1 MPISPRSFVPALF
14 GLVFSIP
21 AAGQQRAAAPPPY
34 KGVWE
39 PINYS
44 EPINFKKA
52 FFVTDDLGWVAG
64 DKGTIIRTADGGTTW
79 TAQMGGDP
87 EASEGEVDLLH
98 FLDETHGWALKDNR
112 LLRTE
117 DGESWEDLGA
127 MPDYTREI
135 AMTSPTEGVLV
146 GRVGMGTVPSTL
158 FKTRDG
164 GKTWKPVTTCEL
176 TAPVEGMNRK
186 VYCTVLR
193 VQFVTSQVGYLVAE
207 RQCVGSGCAP
217 PPIMGKT
224 EDGGDS
230 WRFFMGPGDPAVVG
244 ATDLFFTDENTGFV
258 RTSDGKLSR
267 TTDGG
272 ATWRGLLASVGSYG
286 TLNFADPEVGWALE
300 EYKLSYTMDAGTR
313 WNSRAMRFPTHPR
326 GWSFPRRDRAYVVGD
341 DGMIFRYRVVP
352 NAEPLAAS
360 AQPAPAMPGFDSPL
374 DEQVP
379 ELEGFVQDLNTAVEQ
394 YPDTA
399 VPSGGFTQDA
409 SGPSPFVA
417 SCCGAKLNRFDAV
430 LGLVLES
437 LPQFVT
443 RFKNTNLLTAGL
455 RMLATMPTQLGDVR
469 GAYQEFQHAT
479 DKAGAQ
485 AALARLLSSVGTLRQ
500 LTMAAFQK
508 ETTP

>member
-1 MPISPRSFVPALF
+1 MPISPRSSALALL
-14 GLVFSIP
+14 GLVFSVP
-21 AAGQQRAAAPPPY
+21 AAGQQRAAASPPF

-39 PINYS
+39 PVSFNADID
-44 EPINFKKA
+44 FQQV
-52 FFVTDDLGWVAG
+52 FFVSLDEGWVAG
-64 DKGTIIRTADGGTTW
+64 DKGTILHTTDAGATW
-79 TAQMGGDP
+79 TPQAGGDP
-87 EASEGEVDLLH
+87 EADEEPVKILR
-98 FLDETHGWALKDNR
+98 FIDETHGWAVKDNR

-127 MPDYTREI
+127 LPDYTAEL
-135 AMTSPTEGVLV
+135 AMTSPTEGVLS

-164 GKTWKPVTTCEL
+164 GRTWKPVTTCEF
-176 TAPVEGMNRK
+176 TATMEGLSRK
-186 VYCTVLR
+186 VNCSVQR
-193 VQFVTSQVGYLVAE
+193 IQFVTPLVGYLVAE

-217 PPIMGKT
+217 PPIMAKT

-244 ATDLFFTDENTGFV
+244 ATDLYFTDENTGFV
-258 RTSDGKLSR
+258 RTTDGKLSR

-272 ATWRGLLASVGSYG
+272 QTWRGLLASVGNYG
-286 TLNFADPEVGWALE
+286 SLIFADPEVGWSLE
-300 EYKLSYTMDAGTR
+300 EFKLSFTTDAGIR
-313 WNSRAMRFPTHPR
+313 WNSRAFRFPNNPR
-326 GWSFPRRDRAYVVGD
+326 AWSFPRRDRAYLVGD

-379 ELEGFVQDLNTAVEQ
+379 ELEGFVQDLNTVVEQ

-455 RMLATMPTQLGDVR
+455 RMLATMPSQLSDVR
-469 GAYQEFQHAT
+469 GAYREFQQAP